1 MQALRRLALLLAA
14 AVALAACGNEAPVEP
29 DPAAAKTAETAAAAE
44 KASAALAE
52 ATKHMVSGY
61 SPPGKPGAPVDLW
74 WEMKDRP
81 KAGEPMTI
89 ELAMVPRIDTT
100 HLRATFIATDGLNV
114 RPSPTPASFKDAEAG
129 GIYRHSLAVVPR
141 EDGAYYVSVIVLMD
155 LEGGPQARTFSMPVM
170 VGAPADIA
178 AKPQPATDSTGQP
191 IEPMPAN

>member
-1 MQALRRLALLLAA
+1 MQASRRLALLLAA
-14 AVALAACGNEAPVEP
+14 ALALAACGNEVPVEP
-29 DPAAAKTAETAAAAE
+29 DPDAAKAADTAAAE

-74 WEMKDRP
+74 WEMKSRP
-81 KAGEPMTI
+81 KAGEPLAI
-89 ELAMVPRIDTT
+89 ELAMVPRVDTT

-114 RPSPTPASFKDAEAG
+114 QASPTPASFKDAEAG
-129 GIYRHSLAVVPR
+129 GIYRHSLSLVPR